1 MKEFLR
7 VKNMASKIKEIKFF
21 LKYAWVVDKVNGTEM
36 TVKKTR
42 NKLREKMREHLVGQA
57 SD

>member
-42 NKLREKMREHLVGQA
+42 NNLREKMREHLVGQA